1 MSRKHCGKRG
11 NCSLRAKLEV
21 YEIRASANKK
31 LNAKKIRFSWIELE
45 ALLLKTENASFPTHC
60 FQMLSEKDAKRQDCL
75 V

>member
-31 LNAKKIRFSWIELE
+31 LNAKKNKFFVDRIGSVVVKDRKCKFSHTLFS
-45 ALLLKTENASFPTHC
+45 NA
-60 FQMLSEKDAKRQDCL
+60 